1 MDCFSLFFDISA
13 LDQDQSFM
21 DHPRGTSELSML
33 LSRKIL
39 LFRRILKLSFELTCY
54 LHCHCLIILFYLQTS
69 ADVRGILLEL
79 FASTDGSAWNRTRDW
94 GSFVSLNDWEGVIF
108 TDTDGLLELELVG
121 NNLSGELMGAVVV
134 FKLQWPSN
142 FS

>member
-79 FASTDGSAWNRTRDW
+79 FACTNGSEWNRTSDW
-94 GSFVSLNDWEGVIF
+94 GSFASLNDWEGVKF
-108 TDTDGLLELELVG
+108 TDADGLLELELVG
-121 NNLSGELMGAVVV
+121 NNLFGELMGVIVT
-134 FKLQWPSN
+134 FNLQWSID
-142 FS
+142 F